1 MNFEQMFTEWWD
13 AYGCRHFDPNGA
25 EGAARFAFLSG
36 LEIGASLVIQRHGK
50 KIKRIERAVEEI
62 KENKVSGPVDVQ
74 YFLRA
79 FLEEQTTQP
88 NHEPN

>member
-36 LEIGASLVIQRHGK
+36 LEIGASLVIKRHSK
-50 KIKRIERAVEEI
+50 KIERIERAVEEI
-62 KENKVSGPVDVQ
+62 KENKVSGPVDVE
-74 YFLRA
+74 YFLQA
-79 FLEEQTTQP
+79 FLEEQTNTP
-88 NHEPN
+88 VKP